1 MILEKKENTG
11 KGNARFL
18 RKTVGDPVI
27 YYLCASTKPISI
39 IYAHDTSI
47 GLSQAISLHW
57 YSREGRGKEQNP
69 QMFAQEFR
77 PRNSDQ
83 REKGVCSRT

>member
-1 MILEKKENTG
+1 MILEKKDNTE

-27 YYLCASTKPISI
+27 YYLCASAEPISI

-57 YSREGRGKEQNP
+57 HSGREARKE
-69 QMFAQEFR
+69 EF
-77 PRNSDQ
+77 
-83 REKGVCSRT
+83 

>member
-1 MILEKKENTG
+1 MILEKKENTE

-27 YYLCASTKPISI
+27 YYLCASAEPISI

-47 GLSQAISLHW
+47 GLSQAISLHC
-57 YSREGRGKEQNP
+57 YSREGKGKAK
-69 QMFAQEFR
+69 F
-77 PRNSDQ
+77 
-83 REKGVCSRT
+83 